1 MTATQTT
8 ASTLRVNERVHTL
21 GKLKRTS
28 SEAKFTKALETLV
41 ADWQAESLADE
52 GGNPKYANFKDTKV
66 WAKAASAGKVWGECL
81 TLTFDGC
88 GYDLLSC
95 QNEYHIE
102 SYREALTALCTRHGW
117 TYEDYSS
124 WAISFYR
131 D

>member
-8 ASTLRVNERVHTL
+8 ASTPSVNERVHAL
-21 GKLKRTS
+21 SKLKRAS
-28 SEAKFTKALETLV
+28 SEAKFTKALETLI
-41 ADWQAESLADE
+41 ADWQAESLAAED
-52 GGNPKYANFKDTKV
+52 FKDTKV
-66 WAKAASAGKVWGECL
+66 WTKAASAGKVWGECL

-117 TYEDYSS
+117 TYGDYSS